1 MKVYEVESSAMN
13 QVAYEKNK
21 LELIVWM
28 KDGKRICYKDV
39 PYETY
44 KGLMASHSK
53 GSFFN
58 QQIRSRF
65 SFDYV

>member
-1 MKVYEVESSAMN
+1 MKVFEVESSAMN

-28 KDGKRICYKDV
+28 KDGKRISYKDV

-44 KGLMASHSK
+44 QGLMKAHSK
-53 GSFFN
+53 GAFFN
-58 QQIRSRF
+58 QQIRDRF
-65 SFDYV
+65 QFEYV